1 MFVNHVKIENFDQFY
16 FAWEF
21 FKALNIH
28 MKSNTQKSN
37 KRSMAETI
45 EEETNRG
52 GQRKAKRLTTQRNKE
67 KRKELMPIMGIY
79 VVNWDFKK

>member
-1 MFVNHVKIENFDQFY
+1 
-16 FAWEF
+16 
-21 FKALNIH
+21 
-28 MKSNTQKSN
+28 
-37 KRSMAETI
+37 MAETI

-79 VVNWDFKK
+79 VVN